1 VEEKPSPGLFD
12 LLTMGLGVALAIGAG
27 LVLGL
32 LVDSWL
38 HTGPALTFVGL
49 AVGVGLGITFVVVQA
64 RKYL

>member
-1 VEEKPSPGLFD
+1 VDEKPSPGLFD
-12 LLTMGLGVALAIGAG
+12 LLTMGLGVALTIGAC

-32 LVDSWL
+32 LADAWL

-49 AVGVGLGITFVVVQA
+49 AVGVVLGIALVVSQA

>member
-12 LLTMGLGVALAIGAG
+12 LLTMGLGVALTIGAG
-27 LVLGL
+27 LVVGL
-32 LVDSWL
+32 LADGWL

-49 AVGVGLGITFVVVQA
+49 AIGVALGVLFVVDQA

>member
-12 LLTMGLGVALAIGAG
+12 LLTMGLGVALVIGAG
-27 LVLGL
+27 LLLGL
-32 LVDSWL
+32 LADGWF

-49 AVGVGLGITFVVVQA
+49 ALGVALSVFFVIDQA